1 MRKRLVFERT
11 ILGVA
16 VALWLAGCSSSL
28 KLVRSWADPG
38 LSEGMVK
45 KVFVIGVAQN
55 DGVRRH
61 YEDTFVELLQKA
73 GCGAVQGYTLVPDP
87 SEVDKQ
93 AIGALLK
100 KDGVTHV
107 LVTRLVARRD
117 VESYHPPTYMSV
129 GVGGYPGYYG
139 GWGSYMSVGFS
150 TVASP
155 GYTTVSTV
163 VSVESNLYDVSTEK
177 LVWSGLSD
185 GYLDDDPYST
195 IGPYIKSLIYAMRG
209 QGVL

>member
-1 MRKRLVFERT
+1 
-11 ILGVA
+11 VA

-117 VESYHPPTYMSV
+117 VE
-129 GVGGYPGYYG
+129 
-139 GWGSYMSVGFS
+139 
-150 TVASP
+150 
-155 GYTTVSTV
+155 
-163 VSVESNLYDVSTEK
+163 
-177 LVWSGLSD
+177 
-185 GYLDDDPYST
+185 
-195 IGPYIKSLIYAMRG
+195 
-209 QGVL
+209 